1 MIDDTSPPP
10 SYQRRIVSGIRP
22 GGRLHLGNYFG
33 SIHDCLQFQYE
44 YVGGAFYFIADL
56 HEMTSILPGSV
67 LREKTIGSAMDY
79 LALGLQPDMVSF
91 YLQSDVP
98 QVSELMWILS
108 CITPSAWIVDTP
120 SGVPAS
126 PMGRRAGN
134 AGLLM
139 YPVLMAADCLALRAT
154 DLPIGAD
161 QRANVY
167 LVQEIARQWNDQYG
181 SDLFPIPDA
190 KLSRHSALPGINGAR
205 MSKSAGNSIPL
216 FAEREEL
223 ETRVDAIRSPAD
235 PDAATSAIV
244 LELLEAVGGDGP
256 AYQELADGGGDEAS
270 RQKQAR
276 RALVDAVW
284 DRFADARQSRRDWI
298 QRRGDIEDL
307 LHEGGDRA
315 RMEATETLELV
326 RDVVG
331 IGFESIT

>member
-1 MIDDTSPPP
+1 MEDSLPPA
-10 SYQRRIVSGIRP
+10 SYQRRIASGIRP

-108 CITPSAWIVDTP
+108 CITPAAWIVDAPSAAPVTP
-120 SGVPAS
+120 
-126 PMGRRAGN
+126 AGTRVGN
-134 AGLLM
+134 GGLLM

-154 DLPIGAD
+154 HLPIGAD

-167 LVQEIARQWNDQYG
+167 LVQEIARQWNDQYA
-181 SDLFPIPDA
+181 SDLFPVPEA
-190 KLSRHSALPGINGAR
+190 KLSRYSALPGINGAR
-205 MSKSAGNSIPL
+205 MSKSAGNSVPI

-223 ETRVDAIRSPAD
+223 ETRVDQIRAPSGDDAD
-235 PDAATSAIV
+235 TSAIL
-244 LELLEAVGGDGP
+244 LELLKAVTDEGEVF
-256 AYQELADGGGDEAS
+256 QELAAADAGGSGHQE
-270 RQKQAR
+270 KAR
-276 RALVDAVW
+276 RALVDAVC
-284 DRFADARQSRRDWI
+284 DRFAGPRQARRAWI
-298 QRRGDIEDL
+298 QRRPEIEDL

-331 IGFESIT
+331 IGFESIN